1 MMNMNKLSI
10 LALAG
15 FVLAG
20 AAYATQVAGKQDPA
34 PAPAPAAAPKAT
46 VAELGKAAPAFAL
59 KDIAGKE
66 VKLADYKGKIVVLE
80 WFQPS
85 CPVCVAQ
92 YKEDGACRVTS
103 DKLSKDGIVWL
114 LVNSTEANNPD
125 SKVEDNKKFFEGVKT
140 TRTVLFDSDGK
151 VGMAYGAKTT
161 PHCYVIDAKG
171 NLAYRGAIHNAME
184 KDAKEKVNYV
194 EAAVAELKAGKPVTK
209 ADTKSYGCGV
219 KYAKAKP

>member
-15 FVLAG
+15 FALAG
-20 AAYATQVAGKQDPA
+20 AAFATGDGKQEPA
-34 PAPAPAAAPKAT
+34 PAPKAAPA
-46 VAELGKAAPAFAL
+46 AELGKAAPAFAL

-85 CPVCVAQ
+85 CPVCQAH
-92 YKEDGACRVTS
+92 YKDDGACRTTS

-114 LVNSTEANNPD
+114 LVNSTEANNDD
-125 SKVEDNKKFFEGVKT
+125 SKAENNKKFFEERKI
-140 TRTVLFDSDGK
+140 TRTVLFDTDGK
-151 VGMAYGAKTT
+151 TGMAYGARTT
-161 PHCYVIDAKG
+161 PHCFVIDAKG
-171 NLAYRGAIHNAME
+171 NLAYRGAIDNAME

-194 EAAVAELKAGKPVTK
+194 EAAVSELKAGKPVTK
-209 ADTKSYGCGV
+209 AESKPYGCGV